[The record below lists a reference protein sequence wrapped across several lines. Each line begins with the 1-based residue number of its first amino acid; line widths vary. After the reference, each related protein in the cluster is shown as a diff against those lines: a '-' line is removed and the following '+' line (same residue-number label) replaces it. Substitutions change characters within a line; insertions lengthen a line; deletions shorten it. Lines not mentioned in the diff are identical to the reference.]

1 MLIVWAE
8 NAHHR
13 QGREEEE
20 PEEPGDQ
27 AGEVEGGL

>member
-1 MLIVWAE
+1 MSGW
-8 NAHHR
+8 R
-13 QGREEEE
+13 MPTTGQGREEEE